1 MVNHGKSYANN
12 MANGGKQRI
21 SGLFDDRRVPSP
33 WGTRLSTSRR
43 PDFAPICGQRPMCHG
58 QRLEILE
65 ISQILQKPCQLGS
78 RLCWHRYPLRRAS
91 KEAPSFFGIWVN
103 PKSHRYM
110 WYSMIYIYISA
121 NLPDAKL
128 WLHQTSWGDYI
139 ISQLSH
145 QSPLLMVTAPIYQLV
160 IRKNVQFVPGILC
173 SQLEQRRAP
182 NIFLSR
188 NHRDVAQVTW

>member
-12 MANGGKQRI
+12 MANGGKQMI

-110 WYSMIYIYISA
+110 WYSMIYLCKLAWCEIVTTSNKLRRLYHIPIKPSISIIDGYCTYLSVGDTKKCA
-121 NLPDAKL
+121 ICPWHPLFTTRAA
-128 WLHQTSWGDYI
+128 TSADFSLI
-139 ISQLSH
+139 TKSSRRRSSH
-145 QSPLLMVTAPIYQLV
+145 V
-160 IRKNVQFVPGILC
+160 
-173 SQLEQRRAP
+173 
-182 NIFLSR
+182 
-188 NHRDVAQVTW
+188 W

>member
-21 SGLFDDRRVPSP
+21 SGLFDRRVPSP

-43 PDFAPICGQRPMCHG
+43 PDFAPICGQRPMRHG
-58 QRLEILE
+58 QRLE
-65 ISQILQKPCQLGS
+65 PCQLGS

-91 KEAPSFFGIWVN
+91 KEAPSFFGIWMD
-103 PKSHRYM
+103 PKSHRYQCDIA
-110 WYSMIYIYISA
+110 WYISA

-139 ISQLSH
+139 ISIHIPIKPSISIIDGYCTYLSVGDTKKCAICPWH
-145 QSPLLMVTAPIYQLV
+145 PLFTT
-160 IRKNVQFVPGILC
+160 
-173 SQLEQRRAP
+173 RAATSADF
-182 NIFLSR
+182 FLSP
-188 NHRDVAQVTW
+188 NHRDVAQVTCGNRGALWR